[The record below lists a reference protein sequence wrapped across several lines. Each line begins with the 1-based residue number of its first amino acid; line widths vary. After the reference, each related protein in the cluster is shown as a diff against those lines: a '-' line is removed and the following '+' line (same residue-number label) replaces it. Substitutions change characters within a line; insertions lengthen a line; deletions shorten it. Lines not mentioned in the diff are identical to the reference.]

1 MQKTELATVDDLFGL
16 AYNSA
21 KHRVSYFPL
30 KADDERA
37 PMLAGF
43 EQAVMYHRYVKA
55 ANTVGRILVPCAA
68 QARAK
73 IGMATVEMTS
83 LKFTLF
89 SGSVTDLMGERFV
102 ADGIVVHDS
111 EIHGLQGLKI
121 YRESHK
127 RQGCHA
133 INSVELPKIEMLE
146 HVMRTSDILS
156 VQR

>member
-1 MQKTELATVDDLFGL
+1 MGQ
-16 AYNSA
+16 
-21 KHRVSYFPL
+21 
-30 KADDERA
+30 
-37 PMLAGF
+37 
-43 EQAVMYHRYVKA
+43 
-55 ANTVGRILVPCAA
+55 ILVPCAA

-111 EIHGLQGLKI
+111 EIHGLQGLEI

-127 RQGCHA
+127 RQGYHA